1 MKEKSLLS
9 KDFILMSIG
18 QIISLF
24 GNQILRFALPL
35 YLLNQTGSSALF
47 GTISAISFI
56 PMILLFPVGGVI
68 ADRVNKRN
76 IMVTLDFS
84 TSALVFL
91 FSVLIGKFEIVP
103 LIAITIIILYAI
115 QGAYQPAVKASVPVL
130 VDMKHLMQANSVVDI
145 ISSLA
150 NMIGPVIGGL
160 LFSLVGLKPILFIS
174 IVCFFVSAVMEM
186 FLHIPFERKKKQ
198 RNENMFAAGLKD
210 IKESFEFMFKHKP
223 AIWKMCITYGSV
235 SLLLCALFI
244 IALPV
249 LLTQVLGFQKEF
261 ANQLYGYAEG
271 VIAAGS
277 ILGGLLAGILAKK
290 LKPTAIPY
298 LIIGCA
304 FSILTG
310 GMALQFLTS
319 SMAIYIVLVVGC
331 SVLMVLASLF
341 QVQMMS
347 YIQILTPNDLIG
359 KVISCVICVCMCSS
373 PIGQFFYGFV
383 FEHIGNHTYFPFY
396 AASLVTIVIGLLSFR
411 LYSKIGIEI
420 RQQIEKME

>member
-1 MKEKSLLS
+1 
-9 KDFILMSIG
+9 MSIG

-68 ADRVNKRN
+68 ADRLNKRN
-76 IMVTLDFS
+76 IMVALDFS
-84 TSALVFL
+84 TSVLVVL

-103 LIAITIIILYAI
+103 LIAISMIILYAI
-115 QGAYQPAVKASVPVL
+115 QGAYQPAVKASIPVL
-130 VDMKHLMQANSVVDI
+130 VDTKYLMQANSVVDI
-145 ISSLA
+145 VSSLA

-174 IVCFFVSAVMEM
+174 IACFFLSAVMEM
-186 FLHIPFERKKKQ
+186 FLDIPFERKEKQ
-198 RNENMFAAGLKD
+198 RNENMFATGFED
-210 IKESFEFMFKHKP
+210 IKKSFKFMFHYKP
-223 AIWKMCITYGSV
+223 DIWKMCITYSSV
-235 SLLLCALFI
+235 NLLLCALFV

-249 LLTQVLGFQKEF
+249 LLTQVLGFQTEF
-261 ANQLYGYAEG
+261 ANQLYGYAGG
-271 VIAAGS
+271 VIAVGS
-277 ILGGLLAGILAKK
+277 VLGGLLAGILAKK
-290 LKPTAIPY
+290 LKTTSIPY

-304 FSILTG
+304 LSILAG
-310 GMALQFLTS
+310 GIALQFLTS
-319 SMAIYIVLVVGC
+319 PMAIYIVLVAGC

-359 KVISCVICVCMCSS
+359 KVISCVICICMFSS
-373 PIGQFFYGFV
+373 PIGQFLYGFV
-383 FEHIGNHTYFPFY
+383 FEHIGNYAYIPFY
-396 AASLVTIVIGLLSFR
+396 IASLITIAIGLLSFR
-411 LYSKIGIEI
+411 IYSKIGIEI
-420 RQQIEKME
+420 RQQIEELN